1 MQFPGAA
8 PPSVGVLF
16 DSAFDRIDDLL
27 ALALLYGLDGKSEM
41 RMSAVT
47 VSRPD
52 FAAAQFCDI
61 VKRFYTG
68 AAGGFG
74 FGASFPVGLAAD
86 AQGKPQ
92 TKPLAVYPA
101 LLAKT
106 TDDGAPLYKP
116 AIENFLDTADPA
128 TVLRNA
134 LTASQPHNTIV
145 IAGGPLTSLARL
157 MELRGSKDLIA
168 LNVRYLAIAAGPWI
182 AADANA
188 AKAAQRVF
196 DDWPTPI
203 YACSV
208 ELGAAVRFPA
218 SSIDKD
224 FAWSKAHPV
233 ADAYRAFA
241 SVSAN
246 GAPYDAPTSTM
257 DAALYAIRPD
267 KGYFKL
273 SGPGLFR
280 ASAAGVEFTAS
291 AQGKHQLLMP
301 DEAQTGAV
309 VKALTELASAQPV
322 VRARRGPRADAKTDP
337 NADKTQPVKKQ

>member
-1 MQFPGAA
+1 
-8 PPSVGVLF
+8 VLF

-27 ALALLYGLDGKSEM
+27 ALALLYGLDGKGEM

-74 FGASFPVGLAAD
+74 FGASFPVGLAD
-86 AQGKPQ
+86 VAQGKPQ
-92 TKPLAVYPA
+92 PKLLAVYPA

-106 TDDGAPLYKP
+106 GDDGALLYKP
-116 AIENFLDTADPA
+116 AIENFDDTADPA

-145 IAGGPLTSLARL
+145 IAGGPLTSLERL
-157 MELRGSKDLIA
+157 MELRGSKEMIA

-182 AADANA
+182 AADA
-188 AKAAQRVF
+188 KAAQRVF

-203 YACSV
+203 YACSA

-218 SSIDKD
+218 SSIEKD
-224 FAWSKAHPV
+224 FAWAKAHPV
-233 ADAYRAFA
+233 ADAYRAFESA
-241 SVSAN
+241 SAN
-246 GAPYDAPTSTM
+246 GAPYDAPTSIM
-257 DAALYAIRPD
+257 DASLYAIRPD

-280 ASAAGVEFTAS
+280 ASAAGIEFTAS

-301 DEAQTGAV
+301 DETQTAAV

-322 VRARRGPRADAKTDP
+322 VRARRGPRADAKADP
-337 NADKTQPVKKQ
+337 NADKTEPVKKQ

>member
-27 ALALLYGLDGKSEM
+27 ALALLYGLDGKGEM

-61 VKRFYTG
+61 VKRFYSG
-68 AAGGFG
+68 APGGFG
-74 FGASFPVGLAAD
+74 FGAAFPVGLAAEEK
-86 AQGKPQ
+86 GKPQ
-92 TKPLAVYPA
+92 VKALPA
-101 LLAKT
+101 YSTLLAKT
-106 TDDGAPLYKP
+106 GEDGAALYKP
-116 AIENFLDTADPA
+116 GIEKFDDTGDPA

-157 MELRGSKDLIA
+157 LEMRGSKEMIA
-168 LNVRYLAIAAGPWI
+168 LNVRHLAIAAGPWI
-182 AADANA
+182 GAD

-203 YACSV
+203 YACSA
-208 ELGAAVRFPA
+208 ELGAAILYPA
-218 SSIDKD
+218 SSIEKD

-233 ADAYRAFA
+233 ADAYRAF
-241 SVSAN
+241 
-246 GAPYDAPTSTM
+246 GTMPYDAPTSAM
-257 DAALYAIRPD
+257 DASLYAVRPTA
-267 KGYFKL
+267 GYFKL
-273 SGPGLFR
+273 SGPGVFR

-322 VRARRGPRADAKTDP
+322 VRARRGPRADP
-337 NADKTQPVKKQ
+337 NADKPQPIKKQ

>member
-27 ALALLYGLDGKSEM
+27 AMALLYGLDGKGEM
-41 RMSAVT
+41 RMTAVT

-61 VKRFYTG
+61 VKRFYAG
-68 AAGGFG
+68 AGGFGG
-74 FGASFPVGLAAD
+74 FGASFPVGLAA
-86 AQGKPQ
+86 AAGQGKPPS
-92 TKPLAVYPA
+92 KPLPVYPT

-106 TDDGAPLYKP
+106 GDDGAPLYKP
-116 AIENFLDTADPA
+116 ALESFIDTGDPA

-134 LTASQPHNTIV
+134 LTASQPHNTII

-157 MELRGSKDLIA
+157 LEMRGSKEMIA
-168 LNVRYLAIAAGPWI
+168 LNVRHLAIAAGPWI
-182 AADANA
+182 GAD

-218 SSIDKD
+218 SSIEKD

-233 ADAYRAFA
+233 ADAYRAF
-241 SVSAN
+241 
-246 GAPYDAPTSTM
+246 GAMPYDAPTSSM
-257 DAALYAIRPD
+257 DASLYAVRPTT
-267 KGYFKL
+267 GYFKL

-280 ASAAGVEFTAS
+280 ASAAGVEFTVS

-322 VRARRGPRADAKTDP
+322 VRARRGPKTDP
-337 NADKTQPVKKQ
+337 NADKPQPIKKQ

>member
-27 ALALLYGLDGKSEM
+27 ALALLYGLDGKGEM

-52 FAAAQFCDI
+52 FAAAQFCEI
-61 VKRFYTG
+61 VKRFYAG

-74 FGASFPVGLAAD
+74 FGFSFPVGLAAD
-86 AQGKPQ
+86 GPGKPL
-92 TKPLAVYPA
+92 PVYPA

-106 TDDGAPLYKP
+106 GDDGARLYKP
-116 AIENFLDTADPA
+116 ALESFIDTGDPA

-157 MELRGSKDLIA
+157 LEMRGSKDLIA

-182 AADANA
+182 APDLNA

-203 YACSV
+203 YASSV

-218 SSIDKD
+218 SSIEKD

-233 ADAYRAFA
+233 ADAYRAF
-241 SVSAN
+241 
-246 GAPYDAPTSTM
+246 GTMPYDAPTSAM
-257 DAALYAIRPD
+257 DASLYAVRPTA
-267 KGYFKL
+267 GYFKL
-273 SGPGLFR
+273 SGPGQFR
-280 ASAAGVEFTAS
+280 ASAAGVDFTAS

-322 VRARRGPRADAKTDP
+322 VRARRGPRADAKADP
-337 NADKTQPVKKQ
+337 NADKPQPIKKQ

>member
-16 DSAFDRIDDLL
+16 DSGFDRIDDLL
-27 ALALLYGLDGKSEM
+27 ALALLYGLDGKGEM

-52 FAAAQFCDI
+52 FAAAQFCEI
-61 VKRFYTG
+61 VKRFYAG
-68 AAGGFG
+68 AAGGFGG
-74 FGASFPVGLAAD
+74 FGASFPVGLVAVGP
-86 AQGKPQ
+86 GKPKAQ
-92 TKPLAVYPA
+92 SLPVYST

-106 TDDGAPLYKP
+106 GEDGAPLYKP
-116 AIENFLDTADPA
+116 AIENFDDTADPA

-134 LTASQPHNTIV
+134 LTASQPHNTIM

-157 MELRGSKDLIA
+157 MEMRGSKEMIA

-182 AADANA
+182 GADM
-188 AKAAQRVF
+188 KAAQRVF
-196 DDWPTPI
+196 DEWPTPI
-203 YACSV
+203 YACSA
-208 ELGAAVRFPA
+208 ELGAAVRYPA

-233 ADAYRAFA
+233 ADAYRAF
-241 SVSAN
+241 
-246 GAPYDAPTSTM
+246 GTMPYDAPTSSM
-257 DAALYAIRPD
+257 DAALYAIRPTA
-267 KGYFKL
+267 GYFKL
-273 SGPGLFR
+273 SGPGIFR

-291 AQGKHQLLMP
+291 AQGKHQLLTP

-322 VRARRGPRADAKTDP
+322 VRARRGPRAADAKADP
-337 NADKTQPVKKQ
+337 NADKPPVKKQ

>member
-27 ALALLYGLDGKSEM
+27 ALALLYGLDGKGEM

-61 VKRFYTG
+61 VKRFYAG
-68 AAGGFG
+68 AAGGFGG
-74 FGASFPVGLAAD
+74 FGASFPVGLAGAG
-86 AQGKPQ
+86 QGKPQ
-92 TKPLAVYPA
+92 ANTLPVYST

-106 TDDGAPLYKP
+106 GDDGAPLYKP
-116 AIENFLDTADPA
+116 AIEGYNDTADPA

-134 LTASQPHNTIV
+134 LTASQPRNTIV
-145 IAGGPLTSLARL
+145 VAGGPLTSLARL
-157 MELRGSKDLIA
+157 LDMRGSKEMIA

-182 AADANA
+182 AAGGNA
-188 AKAAQRVF
+188 TKAAQRVF

-203 YACSV
+203 YASSA
-208 ELGAAVRFPA
+208 ELGDAVRFPA
-218 SSIDKD
+218 SSIEKD

-233 ADAYRAFA
+233 ADAYRAF
-241 SVSAN
+241 
-246 GAPYDAPTSTM
+246 GTMPYDAPTSAM
-257 DAALYAIRPD
+257 DASLYAIRPTA
-267 KGYFKL
+267 GYFKL

-280 ASAAGVEFTAS
+280 PSAAGIEFTAS
-291 AQGKHQLLMP
+291 AQGKHQLLTP

-322 VRARRGPRADAKTDP
+322 VRARRGPRTDP
-337 NADKTQPVKKQ
+337 NADKPQPVKKQ

>member
-16 DSAFDRIDDLL
+16 DSGFDRIDDLL
-27 ALALLYGLDGKSEM
+27 ALALLYGLDGKGEM

-52 FAAAQFCDI
+52 FAAAQFCEI
-61 VKRFYTG
+61 VKRFYSG

-74 FGASFPVGLAAD
+74 FGASFPVGLAAEEK
-86 AQGKPQ
+86 GKPQ
-92 TKPLAVYPA
+92 AKALPA
-101 LLAKT
+101 YSTLLAKT
-106 TDDGAPLYKP
+106 GEDGAPLYKP
-116 AIENFLDTADPA
+116 ALESFIDTGDPA

-134 LTASQPHNTIV
+134 LTASLPHNTIV
-145 IAGGPLTSLARL
+145 IAGGPLTSLAHL
-157 MELRGSKDLIA
+157 LEMRGSKELIA
-168 LNVRYLAIAAGPWI
+168 LNVRHLAIAAGPWI
-182 AADANA
+182 SSDV
-188 AKAAQRVF
+188 KAAQRVF

-218 SSIDKD
+218 SSIEKD

-233 ADAYRAFA
+233 ADAYRAF
-241 SVSAN
+241 
-246 GAPYDAPTSTM
+246 GTMPYDAPTPSM
-257 DAALYAIRPD
+257 DAALYAVRPAA
-267 KGYFKL
+267 GYFKL
-273 SGPGLFR
+273 SGPGQFR

-301 DEAQTGAV
+301 DDAQTGAV

-322 VRARRGPRADAKTDP
+322 VRARRGPRADAKADP
-337 NADKTQPVKKQ
+337 NADKPQPVKKQ

>member
-27 ALALLYGLDGKSEM
+27 ALALLYGLDGKGEM

-47 VSRPD
+47 LSRPD

-61 VKRFYTG
+61 VKRFYAG
-68 AAGGFG
+68 AGGGFG
-74 FGASFPVGLAAD
+74 FGASFPVGLAAVG
-86 AQGKPQ
+86 QGKPQ
-92 TKPLAVYPA
+92 AKPLPAYPT

-106 TDDGAPLYKP
+106 GDDGAPLYKP
-116 AIENFLDTADPA
+116 ALESFVDTGDPA

-145 IAGGPLTSLARL
+145 IAGGPLTSLARWL
-157 MELRGSKDLIA
+157 DMRGAKELIA
-168 LNVRYLAIAAGPWI
+168 LNVLYLAIAAGPWI
-182 AADANA
+182 AADV
-188 AKAAQRVF
+188 KAAQRVF

-203 YACSV
+203 YASSV
-208 ELGAAVRFPA
+208 ELGDAVRFPA
-218 SSIDKD
+218 SSIEKD

-233 ADAYRAFA
+233 ADAYRAF
-241 SVSAN
+241 
-246 GAPYDAPTSTM
+246 GTMPYDAPAPAM
-257 DAALYAIRPD
+257 AASLYAVRPTA
-267 KGYFKL
+267 GYFKL
-273 SGPGLFR
+273 SGPGVFR

-291 AQGKHQLLMP
+291 AQGKHQMLMP

-322 VRARRGPRADAKTDP
+322 VRARRGPRADAKADP